1 MSATPQPT
9 PTVRPVSFLSGR
21 SLTLDDGKP
30 NPAVNGTLC
39 PAAMQTF
46 EKEGVAPQ
54 ELEAFVEALRRLLP
68 MQMSGTPA
76 ERFSAATDAALD
88 LVAKVLDKEPNP
100 ALERWALEFV
110 PFIDSKADVKAALAH
125 FQNTLSLYSIVMNL
139 KHGD

>member
-1 MSATPQPT
+1 
-9 PTVRPVSFLSGR
+9 
-21 SLTLDDGKP
+21 
-30 NPAVNGTLC
+30 
-39 PAAMQTF
+39 MQTF
-46 EKEGVAPQ
+46 EKEGVPPQ

-76 ERFSAATDAALD
+76 ERFAAATDAALD

-110 PFIDSKADVKAALAH
+110 PFIDSPAGVKAALAH